1 MILFC
6 IIQLRLKNKALR
18 PLSMPFRR
26 STNTPSGYS
35 TDNNVRLIRGG
46 APYFDALET
55 LIDRAVET
63 IHFQVY
69 IMDGD
74 ETGMRISNALGRA
87 AGRGVKVY
95 MLLDGY
101 ASRGLSEQVVNN
113 FRAAGVHFR
122 WFEPLFKGHNFF
134 VGRRMHHKVAV
145 ADSAHALVGG
155 LNITNRYNDM
165 PDEPAWLDWAVLAS
179 GDVCVELYNRC
190 LQMWYRRPPSVHK
203 KIAVSTGV
211 GNCFVRVRVNDRVRN
226 KNQISKSYL
235 EMFRESKSHITIMS
249 SYFMPGRVFR
259 TQLRLASGRG
269 IKIRIIL
276 TKISDV
282 TIAKQAERF
291 FYPWLLRRNVEIY
304 EYRKKVLH
312 GKMASCDGQWVT
324 VGSYNFNDL
333 SAYASIELNLD
344 IKDPVFSNDV
354 ESAFSKIMKEDCD
367 RVTNESFTRN
377 THWWNLVVYRTAYAL
392 CRLFLIVFTFTFSK
406 ERHGP

>member
-1 MILFC
+1 
-6 IIQLRLKNKALR
+6 
-18 PLSMPFRR
+18 MPFRR
-26 STNTPSGYS
+26 STNPSGGYS
-35 TDNNVRLIRGG
+35 ANNSVRLIRGG
-46 APYFDALET
+46 SPYFDALEM
-55 LIDRAVET
+55 LIDQAKET

-69 IMDGD
+69 IMESD
-74 ETGMRISNALGRA
+74 ETGMRISNALMRA

-101 ASRGLSEQVVNN
+101 ASSALSEQVVND
-113 FRAAGVHFR
+113 FRTAGIHFR

-134 VGRRMHHKVAV
+134 VGRRMHHKVIV
-145 ADSAHALVGG
+145 ADNANALVGG

-179 GDVCVELYNRC
+179 GDVCIELYNRC
-190 LQMWYRRPPSVHK
+190 LQMWYRRPPADHSKPVMRK
-203 KIAVSTGV
+203 PSGDRL
-211 GNCFVRVRVNDRVRN
+211 VRVRINDRVRN
-226 KNQISKSYL
+226 KDQISRSYL
-235 EMFRESKSHITIMS
+235 EMFRGSHEHITIMS
-249 SYFMPGRVFR
+249 SYFMPGRIFR
-259 TQLRLASGRG
+259 KQLRLASGRG

-344 IKDPVFSNDV
+344 IKDPIFSNDV
-354 ESAFSKIMKEDCD
+354 ELAFSKIMKDDCD
-367 RVTNESFTRN
+367 RITSESFTHN
-377 THWWNLVVYRTAYAL
+377 THWWNLAIYRSAYAL
-392 CRLFLIVFTFTFSK
+392 CRLLLLVFTFSFSNK
-406 ERHGP
+406 RHR